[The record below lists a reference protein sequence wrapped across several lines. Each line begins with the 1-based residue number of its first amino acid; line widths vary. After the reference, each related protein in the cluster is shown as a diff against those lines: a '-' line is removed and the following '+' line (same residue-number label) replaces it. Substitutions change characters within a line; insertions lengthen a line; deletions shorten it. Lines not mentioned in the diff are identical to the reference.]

1 MRTRKVK
8 KTLAPGIKRDVLKAI
23 HDAGYVCNESLA
35 AILRV
40 HPVISWRA
48 LKDLEKRNLIRL
60 VGEPIKCSH
69 RALRGKRFYTPT
81 SADLKD
87 VLESQPGTDQ
97 DSGSSVPDSGA
108 GYAPESE
115 PQLIPINV
123 VKREKITPFRPYHGK
138 YDPEE
143 TLAGAYILLRRFIKE
158 EADPKLESKVKG
170 VKKKRNR
177 KQEAVIE
184 RAPLHRC
191 GTNVAVGFFAS
202 VVNMSSDTVD
212 TFFKPELMLRREKSP
227 TYPMPDGIFL
237 INKDPERQQE
247 SMDTYL
253 NCYRIEFEVYKKT
266 RARYEE
272 LFKLLEKNPLPTVY
286 VVLTVKMAEYLDEL
300 ASNKKN
306 IIVAMLGD
314 TNGLIS
320 AMRGLNED
328 CYWQGPERIKSGKLA
343 GFDRPVAEA
352 PDDDARELVPP
363 PGLRHLDDAA
373 IAKRKEKIEALLGL

>member
-8 KTLAPGIKRDVLKAI
+8 KKLAPGAKRDVLKAI

-60 VGEPIKCSH
+60 IGEPIKCSH

-81 SADLKD
+81 NADLKD
-87 VLESQPGTDQ
+87 VLESEPGISRETASSAQ
-97 DSGSSVPDSGA
+97 DSGTECE
-108 GYAPESE
+108 PESE
-115 PQLIPINV
+115 LQLIPINAV
-123 VKREKITPFRPYHGK
+123 QPEKITPFRPHHSK

-143 TLAGAYILLRRFIKE
+143 TLPGAYILLRRFIKD
-158 EADPKLESKVKG
+158 EADPTLEPKVKE

-177 KQEAVIE
+177 KKEAVVE

-191 GTNVAVGFFAS
+191 GANVAAGFFAS
-202 VVNMSSDTVD
+202 VVNTMEDTVD

-247 SMDTYL
+247 GIDAYL
-253 NCYRIEFEVYKKT
+253 NCYRIEFEVYKKRGQDMRSFLSCWRRT
-266 RARYEE
+266 PY
-272 LFKLLEKNPLPTVY
+272 LPFTLY
-286 VVLTVKMAEYLDEL
+286 
-300 ASNKKN
+300 
-306 IIVAMLGD
+306 
-314 TNGLIS
+314 
-320 AMRGLNED
+320 
-328 CYWQGPERIKSGKLA
+328 
-343 GFDRPVAEA
+343 
-352 PDDDARELVPP
+352 
-363 PGLRHLDDAA
+363 
-373 IAKRKEKIEALLGL
+373 